1 MPAKYVSE
9 SRLLLYNLPLYVNW
23 PKQPPNSG
31 CVLNLSIN
39 IFSFTEV
46 FNLTTTWALQLAPI
60 FIFYFKLLLFLGLSL
75 GRTHPLIS
83 KWSTV
88 SRSLSKALLKYQK
101 RTNLELF
108 SNTLAQSELRA
119 QPQFSGLYVPAGVLV
134 LSREHKKMVGKRL
147 SQMTHFRMLS
157 GLQSARVIML
167 IMIFSV
173 FA

>member
-1 MPAKYVSE
+1 MWIGQSNPPILGASWTFPSTFSVSQ
-9 SRLLLYNLPLYVNW
+9 RF
-23 PKQPPNSG
+23 
-31 CVLNLSIN
+31 SIWQQ
-39 IFSFTEV
+39 
-46 FNLTTTWALQLAPI
+46 TWALQLAPI
-60 FIFYFKLLLFLGLSL
+60 FIFDFKLLLFLGLSL

-101 RTNLELF
+101 RANLELF